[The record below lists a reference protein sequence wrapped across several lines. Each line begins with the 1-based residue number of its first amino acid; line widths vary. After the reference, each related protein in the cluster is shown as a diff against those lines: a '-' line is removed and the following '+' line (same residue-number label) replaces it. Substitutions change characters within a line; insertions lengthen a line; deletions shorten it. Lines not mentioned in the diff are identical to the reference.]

1 MANAMTHNSSSTRCP
16 PPIRLRRARLLLALW
31 SCALMLFWLVVLP
44 WWADRAAMRA
54 HLTWLNKHGIDPS
67 AMYYTELEAMQ
78 PILQA
83 LNERQRG
90 D

>member
-1 MANAMTHNSSSTRCP
+1 
-16 PPIRLRRARLLLALW
+16 
-31 SCALMLFWLVVLP
+31 MLFWLVVLP